1 MGSSRQLLDPRQEL
15 EIPRKREALVVTGQ
29 RGLTTKAAILS
40 LINVQQDLHT
50 SIVRLQREA
59 RPREE
64 P

>member
-1 MGSSRQLLDPRQEL
+1 M
-15 EIPRKREALVVTGQ
+15 TGQ